1 MFQNSKVNLIL
12 RIVCLLTYSLVIIFN
27 HSFITLSLLTIFFYL
42 FTRNEKDPLV
52 FWWYII
58 PILTYLFSY
67 FTDNFY
73 ILKIVLITGLAY
85 YFIVVPN
92 KEDNIVEKRI
102 LTIDKYF
109 IRFKNNKKRKDVI
122 DMNLVNAIYVTVH
135 LFILFITIMVGY

>member
-58 PILTYLFSY
+58 TILTYLFSY

-135 LFILFITIMVGY
+135 LFILFITIMVG

>member
-12 RIVCLLTYSLVIIFN
+12 RIVCLITYSLVIILN

-58 PILTYLFSY
+58 TILTYLFSY

-135 LFILFITIMVGY
+135 LFILFITIMVG